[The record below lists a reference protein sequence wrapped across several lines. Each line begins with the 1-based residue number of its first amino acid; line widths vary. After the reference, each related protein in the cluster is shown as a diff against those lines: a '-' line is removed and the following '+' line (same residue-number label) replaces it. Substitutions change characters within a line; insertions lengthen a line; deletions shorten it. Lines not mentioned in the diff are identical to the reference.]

1 MKILIFL
8 LVSSFSIE
16 CFSQNIHNNI
26 GDGIIY
32 LKPLSSA
39 SPSSLNRGSY
49 VGPHLLGDTITD
61 LLNNFEKQYVYYKT
75 SSGAY
80 PVEEKVVLKNNIYKK
95 VHEFD
100 NFITKS
106 YTYNLDTKK
115 EATTRLAH
123 VISIGIKLLSYDTRQ
138 LEKEIKKLKLPTDFE
153 RYLNEL
159 QFK

>member
-1 MKILIFL
+1 MKIFSFL
-8 LVSSFSIE
+8 LFTFVSFSSL
-16 CFSQNIHNNI
+16 SQNIHNNI

-32 LKPLSSA
+32 LKPMSSA
-39 SPSSLNRGSY
+39 SPSNLKKGSY
-49 VGPHLLGDTITD
+49 VGPHLLGDSITY

-80 PVEEKVVLKNNIYKK
+80 PTEEKVILKTNIYKK

-115 EATTRLAH
+115 EAIARLTK
-123 VISIGIKLLSYDTRQ
+123 VISIGVKLLYYDTRQ
-138 LEKEIKKLKLPTDFE
+138 LEKEVKKLKLPTDFE